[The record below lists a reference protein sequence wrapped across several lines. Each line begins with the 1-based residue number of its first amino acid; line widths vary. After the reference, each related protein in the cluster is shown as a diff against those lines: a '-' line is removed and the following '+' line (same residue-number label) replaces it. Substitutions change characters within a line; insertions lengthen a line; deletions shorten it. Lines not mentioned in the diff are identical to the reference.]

1 MGLFGRSFFFPQFQW
16 SVIIFPL
23 LTVQFIAT
31 QALGTGDGSKPNW
44 NWGASPCRVDTAA
57 MLDSPK
63 GAPCMGA
70 VHASK
75 FDFFLLGDWVP
86 EFHMGI

>member
-31 QALGTGDGSKPNW
+31 QALGTGDGSKPTRPYILRHLQPILESETAEKICGHLTYIW
-44 NWGASPCRVDTAA
+44 KMDEHGPCIYDLPDGRF
-57 MLDSPK
+57 P
-63 GAPCMGA
+63 
-70 VHASK
+70 
-75 FDFFLLGDWVP
+75 
-86 EFHMGI
+86 